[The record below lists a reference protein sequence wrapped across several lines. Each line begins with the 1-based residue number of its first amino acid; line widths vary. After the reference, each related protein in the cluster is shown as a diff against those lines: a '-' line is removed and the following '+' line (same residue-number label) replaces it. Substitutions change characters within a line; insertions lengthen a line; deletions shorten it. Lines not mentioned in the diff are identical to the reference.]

1 MLVTFRK
8 GFYAFS
14 EGTSG
19 PEGAFREG
27 GFEPFSYMA
36 DSTCTLICT

>member
-8 GFYAFS
+8 GFYALP

-19 PEGAFREG
+19 PEGAFKE
-27 GFEPFSYMA
+27 EPFSYMA
-36 DSTCTLICT
+36 DSLICT